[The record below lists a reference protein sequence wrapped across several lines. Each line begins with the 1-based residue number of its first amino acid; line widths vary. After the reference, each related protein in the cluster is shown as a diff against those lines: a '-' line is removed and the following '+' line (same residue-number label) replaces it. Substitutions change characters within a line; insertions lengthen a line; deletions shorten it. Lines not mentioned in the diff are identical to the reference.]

1 MIEYE
6 LAVIGAGP
14 AGFSAGI
21 YAGRAGI
28 KTVIFDK
35 GNGGGLAAIAPNIEN
50 YAGFESITGVEL
62 VEKMRKHAE
71 KYSDLHM
78 YEEVTSIKKNNEKFI
93 IETTNDKYKVG
104 AIILAMGTDHR
115 KLDVP
120 GEKEFTGRG
129 VSYCATCDGFFFKGK
144 NVAVIGGGNTALIES
159 IYLKQVGCKTV
170 YVIHR
175 RDKLRAEKAYEDEA
189 IEKGIEIL
197 FNKTVKQI
205 NGDELVK
212 SLTLID
218 TKTNEETELPIDG
231 IFVSIGVIPQNELAK
246 KLKVKLTEQG
256 YIIVDPQ
263 MRTNIKGVYAA
274 GDITGGLRQVVT
286 AVAKGAIAALTSTE
300 VLGKSYPY

>member
-71 KYSDLHM
+71 KYSDLRM
-78 YEEVTSIKKNNEKFI
+78 YEEATSIKKTDDKFI
-93 IETTNDKYKVG
+93 IKTTNDTYTVR
-104 AIILAMGTDHR
+104 AVLLSMGTDHR

-129 VSYCATCDGFFFKGK
+129 VSYCATCDGFFFKRK

-175 RDKLRAEKAYEDEA
+175 RDKLRAEKAYENEA
-189 IEKGIEIL
+189 RKKGIEIL
-197 FNKTVKQI
+197 FNKIVKQI

-212 SLTLID
+212 SLTLRD

-246 KLKVKLTEQG
+246 QLKVRLTEQG
-256 YIIVDPQ
+256 YIMVDNQ
-263 MRTNIKGVYAA
+263 MRTNIRGVYAA

-286 AVAKGAIAALTSTE
+286 AVAEGAIAALTSTE